1 MGEDGEQ
8 GARAGGRAGL
18 GRNDRGGG
26 GGVAPAAVRWE
37 GGAGGGRR
45 SAGDLALL
53 PYDAHALP
61 IRSPLAPS
69 CSAWHCAGRKRGCA
83 DRVARTGSH
92 GSRIGRIEDRTARVG
107 SGRLWIGLLGLGIG
121 GDGSEGTDRRGGSEG
136 TDRVSLGL
144 GCLDRIACIRSHGSD
159 RAERRSGRTD
169 RSIVPHGSGQA
180 SVGSDLTDRTA
191 RIGSRIRP
199 HGSDRTDR
207 VARARDGPRP
217 TLRVYRL

>member
-92 GSRIGRIEDRTARVG
+92 GSRIGRIEDGTARVG
-107 SGRLWIGLLGLGIG
+107 SGRLWMGLLGLGIG
-121 GDGSEGTDRRGGSEG
+121 GDGSEGRIGGDGSGITWIGLLGSDRMY
-136 TDRVSLGL
+136 
-144 GCLDRIACIRSHGSD
+144 RIAWIRPRRTQIRSHGSFN
-159 RAERRSGRTD
+159 
-169 RSIVPHGSGQA
+169 
-180 SVGSDLTDRTA
+180 RTA
-191 RIGSRIRP
+191 RIGT
-199 HGSDRTDR
+199 G
-207 VARARDGPRP
+207 
-217 TLRVYRL
+217 

>member
-18 GRNDRGGG
+18 WRNDRGGG

-92 GSRIGRIEDRTARVG
+92 GSRIGRIEDGTARVG
-107 SGRLWIGLLGLGIG
+107 SGRLWMGLLGLGIG
-121 GDGSEGTDRRGGSEG
+121 GDGSEGRIGG
-136 TDRVSLGL
+136 D
-144 GCLDRIACIRSHGSD
+144 
-159 RAERRSGRTD
+159 
-169 RSIVPHGSGQA
+169 GSGIAWIGLLGPDRMYPAQ
-180 SVGSDLTDRTA
+180 TNRTA
-191 RIGSRIRP
+191 RIGP
-199 HGSDRTDR
+199 HGSDRTNRAARILGSARIGIGTDR
-207 VARARDGPRP
+207 AARIGPHGRDSGGARVFIAQVDAGGVICEDCGEIGQ
-217 TLRVYRL
+217 LCL